1 MGNSQNKGL
10 TDLGSTLR
18 PYSKSTP
25 TLYKSTRQT
34 GIMKLKFGEYEAKEG
49 KGSYAY
55 SVRVGGDL
63 TILQFINPSLDCN
76 IPTTLQG
83 VGMRALFL

>member
-1 MGNSQNKGL
+1 
-10 TDLGSTLR
+10 
-18 PYSKSTP
+18 
-25 TLYKSTRQT
+25 
-34 GIMKLKFGEYEAKEG
+34 MKLKFGEYEAKEG